1 MTKLSELDVHE
12 MRCWILGS
20 SSMLSQ
26 GLATNSRGGSG
37 EAAYLH
43 SLWMKAVWTLG
54 WWAAGAA
61 AEGAGMLF
69 SGDGCS
75 CCGVG
80 GCRRSTVPPLTLRS
94 RSGLLVAEAG
104 ADEPVGVVMSMGS
117 PGDGVDIWM
126 VGAAMMGI
134 VLTPIDECVP
144 SAGKFL
150 GTLSVAAAICPGDG
164 CGPGQRCELLEKTEK
179 PKRLQEEWARR
190 DRGGA
195 CTERF
200 SRSHCQQQLAEIA
213 EERQQRATQ
222 HPAPS
227 NRPQQPLG
235 QAYRTS
241 SLRSHNN

>member
-1 MTKLSELDVHE
+1 MTKLSELAVHE
-12 MRCWILGS
+12 MRCCILGS

-26 GLATNSRGGSG
+26 GLATIVAAGRG

-69 SGDGCS
+69 SGGGCS

-80 GCRRSTVPPLTLRS
+80 GCRRSTVPPLTLTS

-117 PGDGVDIWM
+117 PGDGVDIWI
-126 VGAAMMGI
+126 VGAMMGI

-150 GTLSVAAAICPGDG
+150 GTLSVAAAICPGDRSER
-164 CGPGQRCELLEKTEK
+164 GQRRKLREKT
-179 PKRLQEEWARR
+179 
-190 DRGGA
+190 
-195 CTERF
+195 
-200 SRSHCQQQLAEIA
+200 
-213 EERQQRATQ
+213 
-222 HPAPS
+222 
-227 NRPQQPLG
+227 
-235 QAYRTS
+235 
-241 SLRSHNN
+241 